1 MRIFTAPFAD
11 PAHAGRGH
19 PTAQYPAMQQTP
31 PSAATLAAESPPDGA
46 LDQLEQRLWRRRMRA
61 TGWLL
66 AVWFAVSFG
75 VSFFAREL
83 NVVVFGWPLSFWVA
97 AQGALLVYMA
107 LVVLFAR
114 RMGRIDEERD
124 EERGDAA
131 PGQ

>member
-1 MRIFTAPFAD
+1 MQ
-11 PAHAGRGH
+11 
-19 PTAQYPAMQQTP
+19 PTPS
-31 PSAATLAAESPPDGA
+31 SAAVSAAESPPNGAQDG
-46 LDQLEQRLWRRRMRA
+46 LEQRLWRRRMWV

-66 AVWFAVSFG
+66 AVWFAVTFG

-83 NVVVFGWPLSFWVA
+83 NVVVLGWPLSFWVA

-107 LVVLFAR
+107 LVVVFAR
-114 RMGRIDEERD
+114 RMGGIDEERD

>member
-1 MRIFTAPFAD
+1 MRV
-11 PAHAGRGH
+11 
-19 PTAQYPAMQQTP
+19 
-31 PSAATLAAESPPDGA
+31 
-46 LDQLEQRLWRRRMRA
+46 
-61 TGWLL
+61 TGCLL
-66 AVWFAVSFG
+66 AVWFAVTFG

-83 NVVVFGWPLSFWVA
+83 NVVVLGWPLSFWVA

-107 LVVLFAR
+107 LVVVFAR